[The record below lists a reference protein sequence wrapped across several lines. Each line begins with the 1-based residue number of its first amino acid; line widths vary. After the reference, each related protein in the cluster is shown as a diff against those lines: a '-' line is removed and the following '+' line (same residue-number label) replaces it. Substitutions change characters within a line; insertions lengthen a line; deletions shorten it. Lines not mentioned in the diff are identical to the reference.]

1 MSPIPFRDRPVFA
14 ARPLAIQTP
23 ASEELTKENSASIG
37 MLGTSRLFIL
47 HETLSGENHTLY
59 L

>member
-1 MSPIPFRDRPVFA
+1 M
-14 ARPLAIQTP
+14 P

-37 MLGTSRLFIL
+37 MLGTSRLSIL
-47 HETLSGENHTLY
+47 HGTSSGENHTLY